1 MVIVNEDAYKLYASE
16 LDKTSYENYYGL
28 LINESPNDF
37 GKRGNKSDSIV
48 GKVSVK
54 LISAITNKMQ
64 KIKVQEIMDSKG
76 DIKRL
81 KYYKDFER
89 LNKLVQSYQK
99 GMSTKSKYA
108 NIYLDTF
115 TFVTKRRRE
124 FMKSFKNN
132 EENVMSLFYA
142 GLVLYMIEMATILSS
157 SLLEWAKEGTD
168 LDKTIGNKKE
178 FKTPFIKIENLLS
191 DDGMKKFF
199 KIDFS
204 KELIGESDIFN
215 GEFITLYSEA
225 SLNDTLRIFSMGL
238 AYLLYKITAFLRYIV
253 YLFFYG
259 KFSLEKKIEKI
270 NNTLD
275 LYSEKDSEKRKRAM
289 DEATKEDRQYKVATI
304 EAVDD
309 AEKQIKKDKVEIEDE
324 EGFKL

>member
-1 MVIVNEDAYKLYASE
+1 MAITNEDAYTLYASE
-16 LDKTSYENYYGL
+16 LSEKSYRNYYSTL
-28 LINESPNDF
+28 VKESPSDF
-37 GKRGNKSDSIV
+37 GKKGNASDSVV

-54 LISAITNKMQ
+54 LISAITKKMK
-64 KIKVQEIMDSKG
+64 KIKVHEIMESKG
-76 DIKRL
+76 DIK
-81 KYYKDFER
+81 KINYYKDFTR
-89 LNKLVQSYQK
+89 LNKLLESYQK
-99 GMSTKSKYA
+99 GMKNKSKYA

-115 TFVTKRRRE
+115 DFMMKHRRDFR
-124 FMKSFKNN
+124 KSFKNN

-142 GLVLYMIEMATILSS
+142 GLILYMIEMATVLSS
-157 SLLEWAKEGTD
+157 ALLEWAKEGED

-178 FKTPFIKIENLLS
+178 FKTPFIKTEDILS
-191 DDGMKKFF
+191 DDGLKKFF

-215 GEFITLYSEA
+215 GEFITMYSEA

-253 YLFFYG
+253 YLFFYA

-270 NNTLD
+270 NDTLD

-289 DEATKEDRQYKVATI
+289 DEASKEDRQYKVSTI
-304 EAVDD
+304 EAVSDT
-309 AEKQIKKDKVEIEDE
+309 EKQIKKDKVEVEDE
-324 EGFKL
+324 DGFSL